1 MVFPPDREA
10 VYVQRMFEWQRTRL
24 RRLVVLAPV
33 LLLLFI
39 GMEALLM
46 PAPIGAWLH
55 DPMTWTGVAVLL
67 VIALWMRSLRG
78 ANRFAWAGV
87 ALQTLF
93 LVFCALSTRPGHGG
107 LALLLPMFVATP
119 LVTAPFWARA
129 RTVVAAVVLAYLAGA
144 LALWHSRAGSTVWL
158 AYGIQA
164 LVGGMVALA
173 MHATVDH
180 ARRNYFLAEE
190 ELAQRAQ
197 LDALTSVLNRR
208 HFIESGEALLM
219 RTRPGQLLSACFVDL
234 DHFKRVN
241 DEGGHRV
248 GDQLLAAVAH
258 CLLELQGQGRL
269 IGRVGGEEFAL
280 LLPGMRGAQAA
291 GFIQDVCARIA
302 ALEIDGFSCTASVGV
317 AEWHAGESLSDL
329 LHRADLALLAA
340 KRGGRNQVVQ
350 WSAGVAA

>member
-1 MVFPPDREA
+1 MVFPPEREA
-10 VYVQRMFEWQRTRL
+10 VYVQRMFGWQRARL
-24 RRLVVLAPV
+24 RRLVLLAPF
-33 LLLLFI
+33 LLLFFI
-39 GMEALLM
+39 SLEALLM
-46 PAPIGAWLH
+46 PAPIGAWLRA
-55 DPMTWTGVAVLL
+55 PATWICFAGLL
-67 VIALWMRSLRG
+67 AMAMWMRTLRD
-78 ANRFAWAGV
+78 AESFAWAGV

-93 LVFCALSTRPGHGG
+93 LLSCALSTRPGHGG

-129 RTVVAAVVLAYLAGA
+129 RTVVVAVVLAYAAGGF
-144 LALWHSRAGSTVWL
+144 ALWHSAAGSTVWL
-158 AYGIQA
+158 AFGIQA
-164 LVGGMVALA
+164 LVGGIIALA
-173 MHATVDH
+173 MHATVDQ

-208 HFIESGEALLM
+208 HFIETGEALLM
-219 RTRPGQLLSACFVDL
+219 HTRPGHALAACFLDL

-248 GDQLLAAVAH
+248 GDKLLAAVAQV
-258 CLLELQGQGRL
+258 LLELQGAGRL

-280 LLPGMRGAQAA
+280 LLPGMRADDAE
-291 GFIQDVCARIA
+291 GFIERVCERIA
-302 ALEIDGFSCTASVGV
+302 SLSVDGFSCTASVGV
-317 AEWHAGESLSDL
+317 AEWHAGETLSDL

-340 KRGGRNQVVQ
+340 KRAGRNRVMQ

>member
-1 MVFPPDREA
+1 MVFPPEREA
-10 VYVQRMFEWQRTRL
+10 VYVQRMFGWQRARL
-24 RRLVVLAPV
+24 RRLVLLAPF
-33 LLLLFI
+33 LLLFFI
-39 GMEALLM
+39 SLEALLM
-46 PAPIGAWLH
+46 PTSISAWLR
-55 DPMTWTGVAVLL
+55 DPVTWVGVAVLL
-67 VIALWMRSLRG
+67 VMAIWMRSLRG
-78 ANRFAWAGV
+78 ADAFAWAGV

-129 RTVVAAVVLAYLAGA
+129 RTVVVAVLLAYAAGGF
-144 LALWHSRAGSTVWL
+144 ALWHSAAGSTVWL
-158 AYGIQA
+158 AFGIQA
-164 LVGGMVALA
+164 LVGGVVALA

-208 HFIESGEALLM
+208 HFIETGEALLM
-219 RTRPGQLLSACFVDL
+219 HMRPGQSLTACFLDL

-241 DEGGHRV
+241 DEGGHRI

-258 CLLELQGQGRL
+258 CLLEMQGGGRL

-280 LLPGMRGAQAA
+280 LLPGMRAAEAESFIAQ
-291 GFIQDVCARIA
+291 VCRRIET
-302 ALEIDGFSCTASVGV
+302 LSVDGFSCTASVGV
-317 AEWHAGESLSDL
+317 AEWHGGETLSDL

-340 KRGGRNQVVQ
+340 KRAGRNRVVR